1 MSIPVYNLALFT
13 QRLCRNCA
21 IAW

>member
-1 MSIPVYNLALFT
+1 MSIPFYNLALFT